1 MKQKSKEILK
11 AIFSVVIEIIRH
23 FTICKKQDPKPA
35 HPEQSEGKESE
46 NK

>member
-11 AIFSVVIEIIRH
+11 IVLRVVIEIIRH
-23 FTICKKQDPKPA
+23 FTICKKQNPKQA

>member
-11 AIFSVVIEIIRH
+11 IVLRVVIEIIRH
-23 FTICKKQDPKPA
+23 FTICKKQGPKPV

>member
-11 AIFSVVIEIIRH
+11 IVLRVVIEIIRH
-23 FTICKKQDPKPA
+23 FTICKKQGPKPV
-35 HPEQSEGKESE
+35 HPEQSEEKESE

>member
-11 AIFSVVIEIIRH
+11 IVLRVVIEIIRH
-23 FTICKKQDPKPA
+23 FTICKKQNPQPA

-46 NK
+46 NQ

>member
-23 FTICKKQDPKPA
+23 FIVCKKQNPKPA

-46 NK
+46 NN

>member
-11 AIFSVVIEIIRH
+11 IVLRVVIEIIRH
-23 FTICKKQDPKPA
+23 FTICKKQSPKPA
-35 HPEQSEGKESE
+35 HPEQSERQESE